1 MVSCCKAFT
10 IRDTLKLVSSSRL
23 TRFRITTRYMFAANK
38 MKVVYTEQA
47 NQKVMLALLLL
58 TFCTWK
64 HKTIVVLFI
73 YCLLFII
80 NFLTWNAKL
89 KLNLNVLWLLT
100 NMYVCVCV
108 FLHTCIKYLLLCS
121 KSFWWLIWSVK
132 RCYRSEAWSLTVI
145 AVKISPACLLKLS
158 AANLSTYPLQF
169 ILIIWLKTFAL
180 WKGHSKSNNWYMSH
194 KQSSNL
200 QYIFI

>member
-64 HKTIVVLFI
+64 HKTIV
-73 YCLLFII
+73 LLFI
-80 NFLTWNAKL
+80 WNAKL

-100 NMYVCVCV
+100 NMYMCVCV

-121 KSFWWLIWSVK
+121 KSFWRLIWSVK
-132 RCYRSEAWSLTVI
+132 WCYRSEAWSLTVI

-158 AANLSTYPLQF
+158 AANLSTSPLQF
-169 ILIIWLKTFAL
+169 ILIIWFKTFAL

-194 KQSSNL
+194 NQSSNL